1 MRYNIDYLNL
11 KYALVQAFM
20 YNASTDILDISYNRT
35 DTKIEIQVVL
45 LKGHF
50 LSEQFKEK
58 VKENL
63 PEFDLSI
70 KEMYVTK
77 EQYNENIGE
86 WAPKYYDWLEN
97 LLFSKA
103 EVL

>member
-1 MRYNIDYLNL
+1 MQYNIDYLNL
-11 KYALVQAFM
+11 KYALVEAFM
-20 YNASTDILDISYNRT
+20 FNLSTDILDISYNRT
-35 DTKIEIQVVL
+35 DKKIVIQFIS

-50 LSEQFKEK
+50 LSEQFMRK

-70 KEMYVTK
+70 KEMYITK
-77 EQYNENIGE
+77 EQFNENIVE
-86 WAPKYYDWLEN
+86 WSPKYYDWLEN
-97 LLFSKA
+97 VLFSKA